1 MRDEQDWRR
10 TVNRMR
16 YLAVGLLCLTGI
28 LHVTRLG
35 MPESGAVFDTVV
47 VAFGVT
53 YLLIAGLLFRD
64 SRTAY
69 YLGAIVPLIGIGVGV
84 AGGVLGMLSKPTAGM
99 ALLLAIDIAVVVS
112 CLCLIRGKRG
122 A

>member
-1 MRDEQDWRR
+1 M
-10 TVNRMR
+10 NRMR

-35 MPESGAVFDTVV
+35 MPESGGAVFDTVV

-64 SRTAY
+64 SRMAY
-69 YLGAIVPLIGIGVGV
+69 YLGAIVPLIGVGV